1 MNFWLRQK
9 KELGRQRVNFNPNI
23 EVGAMIEIP
32 SAALVAS
39 ELARHCDFFSIGTN
53 DLTQYMLAVDRV
65 NDEVAHLYQPAHPSV
80 VRTIKNIIQA
90 ANDADIPVGICGEV
104 AGESAYAALLLG
116 LGMRE
121 LSITPPNLPEI
132 RYILR
137 QMQIS
142 EMKALADKVL
152 SCATRR

>member
-1 MNFWLRQK
+1 
-9 KELGRQRVNFNPNI
+9 
-23 EVGAMIEIP
+23 
-32 SAALVAS
+32 
-39 ELARHCDFFSIGTN
+39 
-53 DLTQYMLAVDRV
+53 MLAVDRV

-132 RYILR
+132 RILR